1 MWILRISSCC
11 SQLPQVQ
18 EANHSV
24 TVTLKRIPSA
34 MMPPPGYRFQTE
46 TRMML
51 LHPVDV
57 LKAKELVL
65 RTSTHN
71 SHQQVEAVNFILS
84 KELDDYC
91 HNGKYYIRT
100 GMTLLQNKK
109 SIGILVALGYQV
121 RSDPLLLRAY
131 RNCCSSLH

>member
-1 MWILRISSCC
+1 VLS
-11 SQLPQVQ
+11 LEVQ

-24 TVTLKRIPSA
+24 TVTLKRIPST

-65 RTSTHN
+65 CTSTHN
-71 SHQQVEAVNFILS
+71 SHQQVEAVNFMRS

-91 HNGKYYIRT
+91 HNGKYYI
-100 GMTLLQNKK
+100 
-109 SIGILVALGYQV
+109 S
-121 RSDPLLLRAY
+121 
-131 RNCCSSLH
+131 C